1 MAPQDGN
8 SEITNISFFM
18 NVRIFLA
25 SSILLSQ
32 NILEMCLAS
41 YHGSGGQSSVCYRA
55 EARDHFQANVCEIFR
70 AQSGTGGVIPSSFVS
85 IN

>member
-1 MAPQDGN
+1 MALQDGN
-8 SEITNISFFM
+8 SEITKISFFM

-25 SSILLSQ
+25 RSILLSQ

-41 YHGSGGQSSVCYRA
+41 YHGSGSQSSVSYDA
-55 EARDHFQANVCEIFR
+55 EARDHFQTNLCEIFL
-70 AQSGTGGVIPSSFVS
+70 AQSGTGGVIPLSFVS